1 MKNKL
6 TARINR
12 LEKRIAALELQLKDG
27 KQAANEIVSTWEST
41 LLEFADTFC
50 LKAPGLRARQDGS
63 SKMEEEI

>member
-1 MKNKL
+1 MEKNIIE
-6 TARINR
+6 RIDD

-50 LKAPGLRARQDGS
+50 LKAPGLRARQDDS